1 MRRFYISVI
10 TSSSTRNYVVNK
22 PDGSTETRSYQR
34 RETITFQSCQHDE
47 SLRDVTT
54 QMLKVDQ
61 VFVLYDSNNNLLRY
75 AMSNK
80 IGDVNGEDG
89 ENV

>member
-1 MRRFYISVI
+1 MI
-10 TSSSTRNYVVNK
+10 TSSSTRYYNVNM
-22 PDGSTETRSYQR
+22 PDGSTEPRSYQC

-47 SLRDVTT
+47 SLRDLTT

-61 VFVLYDSNNNLLRY
+61 VFVLYDTNNNLLRY

-80 IGDVNGEDG
+80 IGDVNGENE
-89 ENV
+89 ENVFFFGSN

>member
-1 MRRFYISVI
+1 MWQFYISVI
-10 TSSSTRNYVVNK
+10 TSSSTRNYLVNM
-22 PDGSTETRSYQR
+22 PDGSTETRNYQH

-47 SLRDVTT
+47 SLRDVNT

-80 IGDVNGEDG
+80 IGDVNGEDE